1 MPQILLFLYLAI
13 LNPTAFFV
21 YGLDKSYARRRHR
34 RISEKCLLLLALC
47 GGALGALCGMLV
59 FRHKT
64 KHVLFPVGVPL
75 ILGLWCALLFF
86 LFRPF

>member
-1 MPQILLFLYLAI
+1 MPQFLLFLYLAI

-47 GGALGALCGMLV
+47 GGALGA
-59 FRHKT
+59 
-64 KHVLFPVGVPL
+64 
-75 ILGLWCALLFF
+75 
-86 LFRPF
+86 